1 MTMPRTRLWL
11 LFLSVGAGVA
21 LALAAPPSWNVAPFH
36 GVLFG
41 SAFYICALKRPG
53 GELWRAGVFLALAVT
68 QAYVLFETTPGA
80 DVRATFVILSTW
92 IVLESVGKAR
102 TAPAGGRG

>member
-1 MTMPRTRLWL
+1 MPRTRLWL

-21 LALAAPPSWNVAPFH
+21 LALAAPSSWNVAPFH
-36 GVLFG
+36 GVLLG

-53 GELWRAGVFLALAVT
+53 GELKRAAVFLALAVT
-68 QAYVLFETTPGA
+68 QGYVLFEATPGA
-80 DVRATFVILSTW
+80 DVRATFVVLSTW

-102 TAPAGGRG
+102 AAPAIERG

>member
-1 MTMPRTRLWL
+1 MAPTRLWL
-11 LFLSVGAGVA
+11 LLLSVGAGVV

-53 GELWRAGVFLALAVT
+53 GELKRAAVFLALAVT
-68 QAYVLFETTPGA
+68 QAYVLFEATPGA
-80 DVRATFVILSTW
+80 DVRATFVTLSTW